1 MIESDNIMKDKKLE
15 KDDLKDTDIV
25 STKGDEKDTGSESLD
40 EKTKIDNSK
49 ELGVQVL
56 KCKSCDSSL
65 DITKKDENNNVIC
78 PFCNSVNHIYEKN
91 DLHNVKKE
99 KDTKEKPENKEK
111 DEKGKKEPINWK
123 KEIISWSIIVAVAFL
138 LALFITE
145 FVIMKTEII
154 SGSMIPELQIG
165 DKVIG
170 NRLAYLFSDPERGDV
185 IFFEYPK
192 SDKMLYEIDPE
203 LTYRYD
209 KSKKKKTYHDNS
221 DVYVKRVIGLPG
233 DKVELKDGKV
243 YINDSEIPLDEP
255 YLNENP
261 FDEDFGPVTVP
272 EDAYFC
278 LGDNRNIS
286 ADARSWD
293 NPINPEEDPD
303 RFRFVYK
310 KYIYAKA
317 VLNWSEFKWVDHY
330 RYNQGV

>member
-1 MIESDNIMKDKKLE
+1 MIESDNSMEEVLLEEESKEETRTESTEGDTLESKKGKETESTGSDKK
-15 KDDLKDTDIV
+15 DDKA
-25 STKGDEKDTGSESLD
+25 
-40 EKTKIDNSK
+40 
-49 ELGVQVL
+49 
-56 KCKSCDSSL
+56 
-65 DITKKDENNNVIC
+65 
-78 PFCNSVNHIYEKN
+78 KN
-91 DLHNVKKE
+91 
-99 KDTKEKPENKEK
+99 
-111 DEKGKKEPINWK
+111 EPIDWK

-145 FVIMKTEII
+145 FVIMKTEIV
-154 SGSMIPELQIG
+154 SGSMIPELQIH

-185 IFFEYPK
+185 IFFEFPK

-209 KSKKKKTYHDNS
+209 KDKKKKTYHDDS

-233 DKVELKDGKV
+233 DKVELKGGKV
-243 YINDSEIPLDEP
+243 YINDSEVPLDEP
-255 YLNENP
+255 YLKETP
-261 FDEDFGPVTVP
+261 YDEDFGPVIVP
-272 EDAYFC
+272 ENAYFC

-310 KYIYAKA
+310 ENIYAKA